1 MIKRWITFLIGMN
14 VLAVGIILN
23 TKSML
28 GVGSINT
35 IPYAVAYILNIS
47 LGTTTTCLYII
58 FIIIQLIL
66 IKKLNIQILMQ
77 LPYSFVFGI
86 LLDFYDTFLNITI
99 QSISI
104 LFILLFMAILLTALG
119 AFMMLQGNIVLNP
132 ADGIVKTLSDISQK
146 EFGVVKNIF
155 DITSIII
162 TIIICLM
169 TKGYIIGIGI
179 GTILSAI
186 LIGRC
191 VVLYQKIYH
200 NYRIERVL

>member
-1 MIKRWITFLIGMN
+1 MN

>member
-1 MIKRWITFLIGMN
+1 MN

-35 IPYAVAYILNIS
+35 IPYALAHILNMS

-66 IKKLNIQILMQ
+66 IKKLDIQILMQ
-77 LPYSFVFGI
+77 LPYSFIFGI
-86 LLDFYDTFLNITI
+86 LLDFYNTFLNITI

-104 LFILLFMAILLTALG
+104 QFILLFIAILLTALG

-132 ADGIVKTLSDISQK
+132 ADGIVKTLGDVSQK
-146 EFGVVKNIF
+146 EFGAVKNIF
-155 DITSIII
+155 DISSIII
-162 TIIICLM
+162 TTIICLI

-179 GTILSAI
+179 GTVLSAI

-191 VVLYQKIYH
+191 VALYQKIYR
-200 NYRIERVL
+200 NYRVERVL